1 MILAKAPPRV
11 GGDIYIPEQ
20 TRLLLALAVGD
31 LEYLSGYKS
40 LALALG
46 DLEYLSGYKL
56 VDGGWAGERVNQ
68 LVREA
73 LVGPV

>member
-1 MILAKAPPRV
+1 MILAKAPPRG

-20 TRLLLALAVGD
+20 TLLWL
-31 LEYLSGYKS
+31 S

-56 VDGGWAGERVNQ
+56 VDGGWAGE
-68 LVREA
+68 
-73 LVGPV
+73 